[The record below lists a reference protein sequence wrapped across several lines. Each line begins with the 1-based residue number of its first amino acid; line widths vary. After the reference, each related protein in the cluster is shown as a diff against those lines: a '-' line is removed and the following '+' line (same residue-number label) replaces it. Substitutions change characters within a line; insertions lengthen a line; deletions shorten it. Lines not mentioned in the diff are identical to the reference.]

1 MTTCPHKRMRSVV
14 VFLDPTEPHQL
25 RRAVITLQCH
35 LCGTPFEF
43 AGVVEGPGITLS
55 ADRKELRV
63 AISEAVEG
71 LVQ

>member
-14 VFLDPTEPHQL
+14 VFLEPHPL